1 MIKTCWNIDTK
12 LKRVTQLELIT
23 NSSKNNI
30 KSFYSTLNNLRH
42 FVNKRD
48 QAWWGVDLCSHTL
61 KWRKINS
68 TTSKRAGK
76 MSRSEGA
83 AKPAT
88 KMSIKEQTIKNINQ
102 SLAPSTLT
110 MWARK
115 VVSAKRPAE
124 VDPAHR
130 YKKVTH
136 QRIPQFYTWRD
147 EGQSE
152 TGVTRSRRQRRPLFT
167 TSDQRER
174 GILGHVDTEEG
185 GVEGGGGS
193 TWRGHRRGTRLLVLA
208 QVEHVLKRLNYAHR
222 RGKQCNCHW
231 N

>member
-1 MIKTCWNIDTK
+1 
-12 LKRVTQLELIT
+12 
-23 NSSKNNI
+23 
-30 KSFYSTLNNLRH
+30 
-42 FVNKRD
+42 
-48 QAWWGVDLCSHTL
+48 
-61 KWRKINS
+61 
-68 TTSKRAGK
+68 
-76 MSRSEGA
+76 
-83 AKPAT
+83 
-88 KMSIKEQTIKNINQ
+88 
-102 SLAPSTLT
+102 
-110 MWARK
+110 

-130 YKKVTH
+130 YKKVTHQRIPQFYTWRDEGQSETAH

-222 RGKQCNCHW
+222 RGKQCNCH
-231 N
+231 